1 MGKYSSPASGS
12 RGSRDSVAITSI
24 TKGIYCIHDNVSGEN
39 GPPVFCVSDEAFV
52 RDFGIA
58 FSRYDVPPSLAVQWC
73 GVKLGDLIVPNNP
86 HSLPRIVGYECPVPV
101 CSAAEA
107 MNMYHDFV
115 PTESEKEAP
124 DNG

>member
-1 MGKYSSPASGS
+1 MGKFSSSASGS
-12 RGSRDSVAITSI
+12 RGSRDSVTPTNI
-24 TKGIYCIHDNVSGEN
+24 TKGVYCVHDNVSGEN
-39 GPPVFCVSDEAFV
+39 GPPVFAISDEAFI

-73 GVKLGDLIVPNNP
+73 GVKLGELVVPNDP
-86 HSLPRIVGYECPVPV
+86 HSLPRLAGYECPVPV

-107 MNMYHDFV
+107 MNMYHDFA
-115 PTESEKEAP
+115 PTESEQEAP

>member
-1 MGKYSSPASGS
+1 MGKYSSPASVS
-12 RGSRDSVAITSI
+12 PGSRDSVAPASI

-73 GVKLGDLIVPNNP
+73 GVKLGDLLVPNNP
-86 HSLPRIVGYECPVPV
+86 HSLPRIVGYECPVPI

-107 MNMYHDFV
+107 MNMYHDFT
-115 PTESEKEAP
+115 PKESLKEAS